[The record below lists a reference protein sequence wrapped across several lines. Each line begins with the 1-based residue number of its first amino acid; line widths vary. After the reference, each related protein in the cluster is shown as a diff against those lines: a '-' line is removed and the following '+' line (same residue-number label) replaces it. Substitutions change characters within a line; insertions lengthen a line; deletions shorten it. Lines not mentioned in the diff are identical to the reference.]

1 MAQDDVVIDP
11 WGSAQSTDYDRIIEQ
26 FGLSS
31 MDNITMEHPSR
42 LHRRG
47 IVFAHR
53 DLDQVLDAQRKGD
66 PFGVLTGLMPSGQM
80 HLGHSMVID
89 QVKWFQQQGGD
100 VTIAVAFYLG
110 HFHSGG
116 RCYPSCVAD
125 DDDSKNI
132 KLAMGCLII
141 FIAILFL
148 KNWRYEGKRN
158 IFTTGVV
165 AVATGGATGAFGI
178 PGGPIAVMYYL
189 SARIEPT
196 EQRANIILTGF
207 LNTLIFL
214 GGFIFH
220 GIYKTVSIIDSSLL
234 IPGFIIGV
242 TFGQYLFK
250 VMPSDWFSKATSIM
264 LLVIG
269 LVTIIV

>member
-100 VTIAVAFYLG
+100 VTIAVADLESQATRG
-110 HFHSGG
+110 VSLEKGRLLPLRNTSQITPLLALMLSGQMSTSNHLD
-116 RCYPSCVAD
+116 PSCNGSVSNSA
-125 DDDSKNI
+125 S
-132 KLAMGCLII
+132 
-141 FIAILFL
+141 
-148 KNWRYEGKRN
+148 E
-158 IFTTGVV
+158 
-165 AVATGGATGAFGI
+165 
-178 PGGPIAVMYYL
+178 PI
-189 SARIEPT
+189 
-196 EQRANIILTGF
+196 
-207 LNTLIFL
+207 
-214 GGFIFH
+214 
-220 GIYKTVSIIDSSLL
+220 
-234 IPGFIIGV
+234 
-242 TFGQYLFK
+242 
-250 VMPSDWFSKATSIM
+250 
-264 LLVIG
+264 
-269 LVTIIV
+269 